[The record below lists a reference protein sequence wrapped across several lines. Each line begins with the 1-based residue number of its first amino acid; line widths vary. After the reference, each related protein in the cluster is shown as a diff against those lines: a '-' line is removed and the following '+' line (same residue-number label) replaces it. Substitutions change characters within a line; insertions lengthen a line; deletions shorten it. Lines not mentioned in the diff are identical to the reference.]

1 MLASSD
7 ASGMLDHGGALL
19 IGVAVLWLFHRV
31 VSALLQR
38 DAIQRAMR
46 QHHQEPATAPPGRLQ
61 VATQKVLKYASG
73 LDARLKLAGGI
84 GVGTAVIGAAP
95 AVVQAY
101 VGTESTIGA
110 AFGVTLRWALIAG
123 LVHTL
128 RKVVRARVAPR

>member
-1 MLASSD
+1 
-7 ASGMLDHGGALL
+7 MLDHGGALL

-61 VATQKVLKYASG
+61 VAKQKVLKYASG

-84 GVGTAVIGAAP
+84 GVATAVIGAAP
-95 AVVQAY
+95 AVVQSY